1 MQVQKSAHYKSG
13 PCTVY
18 STKMFNA
25 HYTILNTKL
34 HRKQYMSIK
43 YTVSSTE
50 IYSTVSIIPGVY
62 NLQKCTMYRSVQC
75 TEIYSTQYTV
85 QMCTVHSE
93 LTPYVPKRHR
103 S

>member
-1 MQVQKSAHYKSG
+1 
-13 PCTVY
+13 
-18 STKMFNA
+18 
-25 HYTILNTKL
+25 
-34 HRKQYMSIK
+34 MSIK

-62 NLQKCTMYRSVQC
+62 NVQKCTMYRSVQC
-75 TEIYSTQYTV
+75 TEIYSTQHTV

-93 LTPYVPKRHR
+93 LTPYVPKRHQ